1 MQLSKYGM
9 LNKRERLTAYCLL
22 LLAFLLGLSLPSPF
36 FQRKIRTLMS
46 LSDIELSD
54 TINMQIA
61 NGVYNGSIIKGTTKR
76 HGYGVFTHN
85 NGAIYEGEWKN
96 DALPYGNLTTKVSIY
111 NGHFDQDLNING
123 FGIVRYSD
131 QYIDGKRKQG
141 QNDTEITSV
150 YIGNWNKNVKEGLG
164 RAVKVNG
171 NMEFGYFRE
180 GVLPKVAGANYRIG
194 GSVYG
199 IDLSHFQADIDW
211 NNLALYCDKN
221 GNVFNKP
228 AKDKT
233 YMQPVFF
240 AYIKSTEG
248 ATIKDEMF
256 SIRMIEAERHGIVK
270 GTYHFLRLGSPIE
283 AQLKNFFETATYTKG
298 DLPPALDIEMENE
311 ILQYGVAQM
320 QSMALKWLEDVEKKM
335 GVRPIIYTRENLR
348 NKYLNDSRFKKYQF
362 WIARY
367 SDNGPDN
374 FDWQIWQ
381 KTEKGQMGG
390 HKGNVDI
397 NLFRGNYDA
406 LKKYIDQ

>member
-1 MQLSKYGM
+1 
-9 LNKRERLTAYCLL
+9 
-22 LLAFLLGLSLPSPF
+22 
-36 FQRKIRTLMS
+36 
-46 LSDIELSD
+46 
-54 TINMQIA
+54 
-61 NGVYNGSIIKGTTKR
+61 
-76 HGYGVFTHN
+76 
-85 NGAIYEGEWKN
+85 
-96 DALPYGNLTTKVSIY
+96 
-111 NGHFDQDLNING
+111 
-123 FGIVRYSD
+123 
-131 QYIDGKRKQG
+131 
-141 QNDTEITSV
+141 
-150 YIGNWNKNVKEGLG
+150 
-164 RAVKVNG
+164 
-171 NMEFGYFRE
+171 
-180 GVLPKVAGANYRIG
+180 
-194 GSVYG
+194 
-199 IDLSHFQADIDW
+199 
-211 NNLALYCDKN
+211 
-221 GNVFNKP
+221 
-228 AKDKT
+228 
-233 YMQPVFF
+233 MQPVFF